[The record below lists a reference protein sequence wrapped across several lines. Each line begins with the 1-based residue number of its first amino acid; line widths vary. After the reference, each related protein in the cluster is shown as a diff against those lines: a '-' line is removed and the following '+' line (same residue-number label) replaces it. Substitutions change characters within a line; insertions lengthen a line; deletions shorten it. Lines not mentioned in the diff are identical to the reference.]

1 MTHKAPK
8 NRPIIALYQPDI
20 PQNTASIAR
29 SCACLGAYLEIIKP
43 CGFFLSDKRFKRVV
57 MDYMEISQIKFYKDD
72 IEFFNAKIGNRIILM
87 TTKAEKI
94 YTDFNFKLG
103 DTLLFGRESL
113 GVPLNFHKK
122 IKHKLKI
129 PMVKSKRSLNLS
141 TSVSIT
147 LAENLRQTRYLNG

>member
-8 NRPIIALYQPDI
+8 NRAIIALYQPDI

-29 SCACLGAYLEIIKP
+29 TCACLGASLEIIKP
-43 CGFFLSDKRFKRVV
+43 CGFFLSDKKFKRVV

-72 IEFFNAKIGNRIILM
+72 IDFFNAKIGKRIILM
-87 TTKAEKI
+87 TTKGKKI
-94 YTDFNFKLG
+94 YTDFKFELG
-103 DTLLFGRESL
+103 DTLLFGRESS
-113 GVPLNFHKK
+113 GVPENFHEK
-122 IKHKLKI
+122 IKHKLMI

-147 LAENLRQTRYLNG
+147 LAENLRQTGH

>member
-1 MTHKAPK
+1 
-8 NRPIIALYQPDI
+8 
-20 PQNTASIAR
+20 
-29 SCACLGAYLEIIKP
+29 
-43 CGFFLSDKRFKRVV
+43 